1 MSKSYH
7 VEFDLDFKR
16 NSFPGKFIVLE
27 GIEASGKT
35 TQVAKLLEAFPNAIL
50 AKNPTDGEI
59 GTFIRKEVLGGHSS
73 IPPVAYQ
80 YLFSADREI
89 FQQQLIE
96 LLKEGK
102 TVICDR
108 YFWSSV
114 AYGALDKEDLD
125 IEDFEEVSLV
135 SLSILSMYHQFLIPD
150 LTVYLEVSLEESLRR
165 LNDSVKHTEIYDNH
179 ETNVKVKK
187 GYEWLLK
194 KFPEEITVVEA
205 NGSIDEVHKNVVEKV
220 KEIL

>member
-1 MSKSYH
+1 MSKTYH
-7 VEFDLDFKR
+7 VEFDIDFKR

-35 TQVAKLLEAFPNAIL
+35 TQVAKLLEAFPDAIL

-59 GTFIRKEVLGGHSS
+59 GKFIREEVLGGRTD

-125 IEDFEEVSLV
+125 IENLEEVSLV

-150 LTVYLEVSLEESLRR
+150 ITIYLDVSLEESLKR
-165 LNDSVKHTEIYDNH
+165 LKGSEKHTEIYDNH
-179 ETNVKVKK
+179 QTNIKVKK

-205 NGSIDEVHKNVVEKV
+205 NGSIDEIHKNVVEKV
-220 KEIL
+220 KKIL

>member
-1 MSKSYH
+1 MSKTYH

-16 NSFPGKFIVLE
+16 NPHPGKFIVLE

-35 TQVAKLLEAFPNAIL
+35 TQVAKLLEAFPSAIL

-59 GTFIRKEVLGGHSS
+59 GTFIRKEVLGGHTD

-89 FQQQLIE
+89 FQQELIG

-125 IEDFEEVSLV
+125 IENFEEVSLV
-135 SLSILSMYHQFLIPD
+135 SLSILSMYHQFLVPD
-150 LTVYLEVSLEESLRR
+150 LTVYLDVSLEESFKR
-165 LNDSVKHTEIYDNH
+165 LQGSSKHTEIYDNH

-194 KFPEEITVVEA
+194 KFPEEITVIDA
-205 NGSIDEVHKNVVEKV
+205 NGSIDEVNGKLVEKV

>member
-1 MSKSYH
+1 MSKTYH
-7 VEFDLDFKR
+7 VEFDIDFKR

-35 TQVAKLLEAFPNAIL
+35 TQVAKLLEAFPEAVL

-59 GTFIRKEVLGGHSS
+59 GSFIRKEVLGGRTD

-89 FQQQLIE
+89 FQLQLIG

-125 IEDFEEVSLV
+125 IENLEEVSLV

-150 LTVYLEVSLEESLRR
+150 LTIYLDVSLEESLKR
-165 LNDSVKHTEIYDNH
+165 LKGSEKHTEIYDNH
-179 ETNVKVKK
+179 QTNIKVKK
-187 GYEWLLK
+187 GYEWLLN
-194 KFPEEITVVEA
+194 KFPDEITIIDA
-205 NGSIDEVHKNVVEKV
+205 NGTVEEVHAKVVEKV

>member
-1 MSKSYH
+1 MSKTYH
-7 VEFDLDFKR
+7 VEFDIDFKR

-35 TQVAKLLEAFPNAIL
+35 TQVAKLVEAFPDAIL

-59 GTFIRKEVLGGHSS
+59 GTFIRNEVLGGRTD

-89 FQQQLIE
+89 FQLQLIQ

-102 TVICDR
+102 TVFCDR

-125 IEDFEEVSLV
+125 IENFEEVSLV

-150 LTVYLEVSLEESLRR
+150 LTIYLDISLEESLKR
-165 LNDSVKHTEIYDNH
+165 LKGSEKHTEIYDNH

-187 GYEWLLK
+187 GYEWLLN
-194 KFPEEITVVEA
+194 KFPDELTIIDA
-205 NGSIDEVHKNVVEKV
+205 NGTVEEVHAKVVEKV

>member
-1 MSKSYH
+1 MNKTYH

-16 NSFPGKFIVLE
+16 NPYPGKFIVLE

-35 TQVAKLLEAFPNAIL
+35 TQVKKLLEAFPDAIL

-59 GTFIRKEVLGGHSS
+59 GSFIRKEVLGGRTD

-89 FQQQLIE
+89 FQQGLID
-96 LLKEGK
+96 LLESGK

-114 AYGALDKEDLD
+114 AYGAMDKEDLD
-125 IEDFEEVSLV
+125 IENIEEVSLV
-135 SLSILSMYHQFLIPD
+135 SLSILSMYHQFLVPD
-150 LTVYLEVSLEESLRR
+150 LTVYLDVSLEESLKR
-165 LNDSVKHTEIYDNH
+165 LNSSEKHTEIYDNH
-179 ETNVKVKK
+179 ETNVKVKR
-187 GYEWLLK
+187 GYEWLIN
-194 KFPEEITVVEA
+194 KFPEEITTVDA